1 MIGGPTEKEVPLLA
15 ALHSSCIVRGVVA
28 GTRQQLKHFVKFVE
42 EEGLKPALDDMVF
55 KMEEVKGAY
64 LRQERQ
70 EHFSKVV
77 IKLQA

>member
-1 MIGGPTEKEVPLLA
+1 M
-15 ALHSSCIVRGVVA
+15 A